1 MSKLVMISRVRGS
14 DPRIMIK
21 NLVIIWLFWDQNI
34 PGWILSEN
42 PGTKENRKSLELV
55 PEDCESVRKSS
66 WTWNQLLQEFWSKKT
81 RWQMKFWKKEWKNCS
96 QLTCLI
102 NWAEYCSDSQRSS
115 WQSNYLRSS
124 IEFCRKWTEFCSVW
138 AVKTADHN

>member
-1 MSKLVMISRVRGS
+1 MSKLMMISRVRGS

-42 PGTKENRKSLELV
+42 HGTKENRKSLELV

-66 WTWNQLLQEFWSKKT
+66 WTWNQLLQEFWTKKPDD
-81 RWQMKFWKKEWKNCS
+81 RWNFGKKGGRTAVS
-96 QLTCLI
+96 LHV
-102 NWAEYCSDSQRSS
+102 
-115 WQSNYLRSS
+115 SS
-124 IEFCRKWTEFCSVW
+124 IEQNTAQILKEADDSRITQ
-138 AVKTADHN
+138 AVQ